1 MSCGMNW
8 PIGVRNALTWSHLVM
23 RADAL
28 SGSSYVKKRNVQMQK
43 PTPETTDF
51 EARLRASEK
60 RCAELV
66 AENKRLRGWVNGL
79 KRLGREMVKEKKE
92 WGYVQ
97 P

>member
-1 MSCGMNW
+1 MPNS
-8 PIGVRNALTWSHLVM
+8 
-23 RADAL
+23 
-28 SGSSYVKKRNVQMQK
+28 
-43 PTPETTDF
+43 ETTDF